1 MRKFME
7 ASVGKEASF
16 VDGVK
21 ISINKNSWILML
33 PDQHSDF
40 LNIYIQAESMEAGE
54 EIFNE
59 YAAKIAEW
67 IRENEHRGQKKAVS
81 GFYVAY
87 APAVL

>member
-1 MRKFME
+1 MMRKFME

-67 IRENEHRGQKKAVS
+67 IREK
-81 GFYVAY
+81 
-87 APAVL
+87 